1 MEWLDRALVVS
12 PYHYGLCMSEKDF
25 HKELKKLKVPRET
38 WPSFLGSA
46 SANAT
51 AHFFEKEDGAKCCIV
66 TMAPSKK
73 HSLAQIYAL
82 LTHEAVHI
90 WQAIREDLGE
100 KSPSSEFEAYA
111 IQTLSQMLIQS
122 YENQRKKK

>member
-12 PYHYGLCMSEKDF
+12 PYYYGLCLSEKDF

-38 WPSFLGSA
+38 WPQFLGSQ

-51 AHFFEKEDGAKCCIV
+51 AHFFEKGDGAKCCIV
-66 TMAPSKK
+66 TMPLSKK

-111 IQTLSQMLIQS
+111 IQALSQELILS
-122 YENQRKKK
+122 YERQRKKK

>member
-12 PYHYGLCMSEKDF
+12 PYYYGLCTNEKDF

-38 WPSFLGSA
+38 WPCFLGSA

-51 AHFFEKEDGAKCCIV
+51 THFFEKGDGAKCCIV
-66 TMAPSKK
+66 TITAKKK
-73 HSLAQIYAL
+73 HSLAQVYAL

-90 WQAIREDLGE
+90 WQAIREDFGE

-122 YENQRKKK
+122 YERQRKKK